1 MYETV
6 DEKQHGNVTF
16 TVKKASG
23 SAPML
28 NDVERLKA
36 TSEPVE
42 EEVEVDRDLLYKDQG
57 EEIETLDE
65 TFDDTNPEV
74 MPGTRVSI
82 LERYGQNL
90 LKREY
95 VTDPAIGRENEIKQV
110 IMTLL
115 TPEKSALLVGKAGVG
130 KTAIVEGIG
139 YRMKNGMV
147 PNALKGYDL
156 IKVNISS
163 LLGETTSEG
172 HSENR
177 LQLLVDELKTKKNII
192 LFIDEVHLLVNRN
205 TSNMSIDF
213 ANMLKPGLDRGDIK
227 MIGATTYEE
236 YESYILRDRA
246 FLRRFLKVDVAEPTQ
261 DQCTQ
266 ILMGTYPKYEKR
278 TGVKLEY
285 TDFLKEKIFRFIVE
299 MTDEYKR
306 IYEIGN
312 RYPDIALTL
321 LMSAFSIASFE
332 NSPTVKIKHVYKAIC
347 RTKVIYE
354 DAKQREI
361 PRFKEVFKDIIS
373 EENVDLNDM

>member
-1 MYETV
+1 MEN
-6 DEKQHGNVTF
+6 DIEMLDFGSSP
-16 TVKKASG
+16 KK
-23 SAPML
+23 
-28 NDVERLKA
+28 
-36 TSEPVE
+36 
-42 EEVEVDRDLLYKDQG
+42 
-57 EEIETLDE
+57 
-65 TFDDTNPEV
+65 
-74 MPGTRVSI
+74 VSI
-82 LERYGQNL
+82 LDTYGENL
-90 LKREY
+90 STKEC
-95 VTDPAIGRENEIKQV
+95 VTNPAIGRDSEIEQAIV
-110 IMTLL
+110 ILL

-139 YRMKNGMV
+139 YRMKNGMI

-236 YESYILRDRA
+236 YEAYILRDRA
-246 FLRRFLKVDVAEPTQ
+246 FLRRFLKVDVAEPNQ

-278 TGVKLEY
+278 TGVKCEY
-285 TDFLKEKIFRFIVE
+285 TDFIKEKLFRFIVE

-312 RYPDIALTL
+312 RYPDVALTIV
-321 LMSAFSIASFE
+321 MNAFSLASFE
-332 NSPTVKIKHVYKAIC
+332 NSPVVKIKHFYKAIC
-347 RTKVIYE
+347 RTKTVYE
-354 DAKQREI
+354 DAKLKDIEK
-361 PRFKEVFKDIIS
+361 FKELFKDLLL